1 MSSSFTW
8 KVSQHSDGGGTEP
21 LQGMIEIVEKPANCV
36 VLLTCCKAIVDHT
49 EKEVFTLPLAM
60 SSGSVIQAIREQ
72 LDMQLQEL
80 TNVQRLQTLC

>member
-1 MSSSFTW
+1 
-8 KVSQHSDGGGTEP
+8 
-21 LQGMIEIVEKPANCV
+21 MIEIVEKPANCV
-36 VLLTCCKAIVDHT
+36 VLLTCCKANVDHT
-49 EKEVFTLPLAM
+49 KKEVFTLPLAM